1 MQQMFLK
8 LHDIKDSKKRDFI
21 LETLRKEFR
30 YVVIEARKVFER
42 FNMLG
47 SCVDVIGT
55 NREEIKIPIP
65 FKLVGMHE
73 ALEKN
78 FDWIVPENPFD
89 ESSEPKSIEKGSSQ
103 TCINKIQ
110 FLVEKTSGIDL
121 NASSFENT

>member
-8 LHDIKDSKKRDFI
+8 LHDIEDSEKRYFI

-30 YVVIEARKVFER
+30 DVVIKARKVFER

-55 NREEIKIPIP
+55 NREIKIPIP

-73 ALEKN
+73 ALERE
-78 FDWIVPENPFD
+78 F
-89 ESSEPKSIEKGSSQ
+89 
-103 TCINKIQ
+103 
-110 FLVEKTSGIDL
+110 
-121 NASSFENT
+121 

>member
-1 MQQMFLK
+1 MIFE
-8 LHDIKDSKKRDFI
+8 DSEKRDFI

-30 YVVIEARKVFER
+30 DVVIEARKVFES

-78 FDWIVPENPFD
+78 FDWIVPENPFA
-89 ESSEPKSIEKGSSQ
+89 ESSEPKSVEKGSSK
-103 TCINKIQ
+103 TCLDKI
-110 FLVEKTSGIDL
+110 
-121 NASSFENT
+121 